1 MDIMDVAALKAEICR
16 VIAEH
21 ELHSIAKSIGRAKI
35 LPSVWKEFGRR
46 FREHLQIELAGSASW
61 FPLDLK
67 TEEELQAWL
76 EGDQYES
83 LLRKTVSRVLKDL
96 VHQGGPTLDDFI
108 AADDQ

>member
-1 MDIMDVAALKAEICR
+1 MDVAALKAVICR
-16 VIAEH
+16 VVAEH
-21 ELHSIAKSIGRAKI
+21 ELHNIAESIDRTKI
-35 LPSVWKEFGRR
+35 PPSVWKEFGRR

-76 EGDQYES
+76 EGDQYGS
-83 LLRKTVSRVLKDL
+83 LLRKTVSRVLNDM
-96 VHQGGPTLDDFI
+96 VHQGGPTLDDFM